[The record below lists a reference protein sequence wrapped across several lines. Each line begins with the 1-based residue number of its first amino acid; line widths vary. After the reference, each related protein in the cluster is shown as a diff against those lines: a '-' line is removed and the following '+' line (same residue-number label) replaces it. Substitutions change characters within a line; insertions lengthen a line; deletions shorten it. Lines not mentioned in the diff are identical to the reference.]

1 MSTLN
6 QRLRLVSTARL
17 EAGTLESA
25 RNSGKRVKEYQAS
38 TTLSGTGWPWCAA
51 FVCWCIREWGKDPEV
66 LALLKKTPAQFEKW
80 RPKTASAFGLIDWA
94 RKQGLEI
101 LSDSQKNQLR
111 SGDIMIFDMSHA
123 AIVVTDEKTK
133 VLTIEG
139 NTGPSGGRDGDG
151 VWEKSRER
159 SMARCFIRLLPP

>member
-1 MSTLN
+1 MSTLT

-17 EAGTLESA
+17 EVGTLEST

-51 FVCWCIREWGKDPEV
+51 FVCWCVREWGKDPEV

-94 RKQGLEI
+94 KKQGLEI

-123 AIVVTDEKTK
+123 GIVATDEKTK
-133 VLTIEG
+133 VWTVEG